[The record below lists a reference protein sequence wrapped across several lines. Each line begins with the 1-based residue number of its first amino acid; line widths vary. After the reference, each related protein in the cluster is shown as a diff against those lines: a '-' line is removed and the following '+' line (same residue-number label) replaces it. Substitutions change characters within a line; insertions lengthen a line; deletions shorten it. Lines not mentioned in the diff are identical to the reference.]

1 MALVTRSARFSPA
14 SPLAKLPLE
23 IRDHVAEL
31 LPNRD
36 RVALAQVDREW
47 NEVTERHIW
56 RDLPSVALL
65 LLCLPSDARCVNRV
79 VMALSTINGRH
90 ASRIVDVHC
99 VRLTRK
105 LIGQDYTGNLQR
117 RAAYVRAIS
126 VHPLSVGMHEL
137 SADENQPLY
146 IDRDTLDE
154 FMNATKDQKLFDGVH
169 TIHVGQRVVFL
180 HPERM
185 LLPLMTDSLK
195 TISISCR
202 VPGLEDAARLSQAR
216 PSSLIIRGIDSPS
229 LWKGL
234 PGSDGELDPG
244 IVGALEL
251 WIPSLETLDLALRD
265 AESVMPIV
273 VQGKALRSLA
283 LHSADDLEPV
293 ERHSLYSLRSLST
306 IRQTAAF
313 SMSLLG
319 SRVLEEVDF
328 SRVVLDTAD
337 DVSELLSALGRC
349 PTLRRISVVRL
360 SVVRQRAPESL
371 FSLLVEQAPVSC
383 SLRPADLAPFMSLKN
398 LEKLVINA
406 TDNVQLADMHY
417 AALAEALPALRIC
430 SIGASPGSRWVL
442 PAGGGCTLHV
452 LVSFARHCRSLEE
465 LSIQVDALSALPYA
479 PKNYDGTPFRGNNS
493 LRKLSVGRSMVLKE
507 QEVAVYLHA
516 VFPSLGCVE
525 SEPCEGRS
533 LLSSDSH
540 VLWQWIS
547 RELAYWSRSLP
558 KRRSVPLS

>member
-36 RVALAQVDREW
+36 RVSLAQVDREW
-47 NEVTERHIW
+47 TKITERHIW

-65 LLCLPSDARCVNRV
+65 LLCLPSDARCINRV
-79 VMALSTINGRH
+79 VMSQPTTINGRH
-90 ASRIVDVHC
+90 ASRNVDVHC

-137 SADENQPLY
+137 GADENQPLY

-154 FMNATKDQKLFDGVH
+154 FMNAIKDQNLFTGLH

-202 VPGLEDAARLSQAR
+202 VPGLEEAARLSQAR

-234 PGSDGELDPG
+234 PGSNGELDSG

-265 AESVMPIV
+265 AKSVLPIV

-283 LHSADDLEPV
+283 LHSADGLEPV

-306 IRQTAAF
+306 IHQLASF

-328 SRVVLDTAD
+328 SRVVLESAD
-337 DVSELLSALGRC
+337 DVSNLLSALGRC
-349 PTLRRISVVRL
+349 PTLRRISVVR
-360 SVVRQRAPESL
+360 QRAPESL
-371 FSLLVEQAPVSC
+371 FGLLAEQAPVSC
-383 SLRPADLAPFMSLKN
+383 SLRPADLAPFMTLKN

-406 TDNVQLADMHY
+406 TDNVLLADVHY
-417 AALAEALPALRIC
+417 AALAEALPLLRIC

-452 LVSFARHCRSLEE
+452 LMSFARHCRSLEE
-465 LSIQVDALSALPYA
+465 LSIQVDALSSLPHA
-479 PKNYDGTPFRGNNS
+479 PKNHDGTPFRGNNS
-493 LRKLSVGRSMVLKE
+493 LRKLNVGRSMVLKE
-507 QEVAVYLHA
+507 ERVAVYLHA